1 MGIKYLNRFLK
12 ENCSKNAIRKIEV
25 QQIHGKIVVI
35 DASIY
40 MYKYMADDAL
50 IENMY
55 QLISIL
61 LFNNIIP
68 FFVFDGKPPPEKYD
82 LLTQRKEIKQN
93 AENQYSEL
101 LIKYENTQD
110 KNEKKKM
117 MQTLNELKQKF
128 IRVRNTDKVHVKEL
142 LTAFGIMYYD
152 SINEADEVCAY
163 MVKSGKAW
171 ACLSDDMDMFV
182 YGCTR
187 VLRNISLINKTVILY
202 ETPIILKELCM
213 SEQHF
218 KQIMVLSG
226 TDYNTNS
233 LTSLDT
239 TIAWYSKYKLY
250 LTDNTKTEIP
260 SFYHWLLVNSDYITD
275 IDNLSTICQLFNI
288 DYPPKDA
295 SLENFEINLNK
306 RNDKLLQ
313 NIMKKEGF
321 IFT

>member
-61 LFNNIIP
+61 LLNNIIP

-82 LLTQRKEIKQN
+82 LLTHRKEIKQN

-187 VLRNISLINKTVILY
+187 VLRNISLIHKTVILY

-213 SEQHF
+213 TEADF

-226 TDYNTNS
+226 TDYNTDT

-239 TIAWYSKYKLY
+239 TISWYSKYKLA
-250 LTDNTKTEIP
+250 LTDTTVKDKLP
-260 SFYHWLLVNSDYITD
+260 FYEWLLANSDYITD
-275 IDNLSTICQLFNI
+275 IDNLHCICQMFNI
-288 DYPPKDA
+288 YCMTQDPL
-295 SLENFEINLNK
+295 LENLKIVLNI

-313 NIMKKEGF
+313 DIMKKAGF
-321 IFT
+321 VFT